1 MAICGLVDEEALA
14 FALKEK
20 RVAGAAFDVF
30 SVEPAINSPLFNI
43 ENVVVTPHL
52 GAATTEAQENVAVQV
67 AEQMSE
73 YLLKGAVSNALNM
86 PSVTAEEALIMR
98 PWLKLAESLGA
109 FIGQMTVEPL
119 SKIEITY
126 NGSLAKMNLEAL
138 NCAAISGIMRVN
150 NAQIN
155 MVSAP
160 IIAKERGINIS
171 TTTQDKSGAFDG
183 YIKVK
188 VITKTRQKSISGTVF
203 SDGKPRF
210 IRIKGINID
219 SEISTHMIY
228 TTNKDV
234 PGIIG
239 VLGKTLGD
247 NNINIANFTLGRKS
261 VGGEAI
267 ALLSIDA
274 AATDQVVK
282 NLKETLLFQQVQPL
296 SFMVN

>member
-1 MAICGLVDEEALA
+1 MRWICTYSVVCINAVS
-14 FALKEK
+14 LK
-20 RVAGAAFDVF
+20 
-30 SVEPAINSPLFNI
+30 
-43 ENVVVTPHL
+43 
-52 GAATTEAQENVAVQV
+52 
-67 AEQMSE
+67 
-73 YLLKGAVSNALNM
+73 LKGVS
-86 PSVTAEEALIMR
+86 
-98 PWLKLAESLGA
+98 
-109 FIGQMTVEPL
+109 
-119 SKIEITY
+119 
-126 NGSLAKMNLEAL
+126 
-138 NCAAISGIMRVN
+138 RV
-150 NAQIN
+150 
-155 MVSAP
+155 VSACF
-160 IIAKERGINIS
+160 I
-171 TTTQDKSGAFDG
+171 

-282 NLKETLLFQQVQPL
+282 NLKETLMFKQVQPL